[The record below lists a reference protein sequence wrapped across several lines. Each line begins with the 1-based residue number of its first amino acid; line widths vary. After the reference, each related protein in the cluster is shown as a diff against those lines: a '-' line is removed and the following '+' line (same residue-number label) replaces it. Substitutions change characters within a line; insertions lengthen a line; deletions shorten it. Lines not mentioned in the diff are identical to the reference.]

1 MRIGDDDEPAPVAPA
16 PATEGEEVEVS
27 DGEAVY
33 TVLSAALD
41 EADEDQQT
49 RIALALS
56 GKTPWEALGQDIKDL
71 FDDVGSL
78 LFDDES
84 NE

>member
-1 MRIGDDDEPAPVAPA
+1 MRIGDDDEPAPAAPA

-41 EADEDQQT
+41 EADEGQQT
-49 RIALALS
+49 RIALALA
-56 GKTPWEALGQDIKDL
+56 GKTPWEALEQDIKD
-71 FDDVGSL
+71 FFHDVGTM